1 VLLSPCWTYHMTKS
15 TNLYIHARVSQ
26 ALAATI
32 QQLAQDDERSQSSI
46 IRCALKEYLKAR
58 GYDPDAG

>member
-1 VLLSPCWTYHMTKS
+1 MTKS
-15 TNLYIHARVSQ
+15 TNLYLHARVSQ
-26 ALAATI
+26 ALASNV
-32 QQLAQDDERSQSSI
+32 QRLADDDERSTSSI

>member
-1 VLLSPCWTYHMTKS
+1 MTKS